1 MSLYPGCVCVRE
13 RERVK
18 QEKRETGNQ
27 IEGLSGCVYQLY
39 LGCVC
44 VWVDCILCVSHHR
57 SHTDSW
63 GNTTHDINDDKVYCM
78 WGNPVYLHQT
88 CFTNP
93 LMSWSN
99 IAPMPNLRLRSQQI
113 LACVFFFFFFF
124 ALPRSVLSTE
134 KWCVRQAA
142 RPRMQPAKPARCFD
156 PRWPPESQHG
166 STASLSQGWI
176 HRHSVSGACQGY
188 LHHLSSCNTT
198 FTSFFSV
205 VVTLNI
211 CHLVGALITV
221 QPVKMFFSRKTFI
234 PVGIKPPTRHH
245 SVKLSIEQLTTA
257 PQ

>member
-13 RERVK
+13 SERVK

-39 LGCVC
+39 LGCVCVC

-78 WGNPVYLHQT
+78 WETPCISIRHVSLILWCPDQTLHRCQT
-88 CFTNP
+88 YGFGLSRFWP
-93 LMSWSN
+93 
-99 IAPMPNLRLRSQQI
+99 
-113 LACVFFFFFFF
+113 VFFFFS
-124 ALPRSVLSTE
+124 RSAPL
-134 KWCVRQAA
+134 CVEHWEMVCKASSKTQNATC
-142 RPRMQPAKPARCFD
+142 QTARCFD

-221 QPVKMFFSRKTFI
+221 QPVETSSQWESN
-234 PVGIKPPTRHH
+234 PQPGIT
-245 SVKLSIEQLTTA
+245 VLD
-257 PQ
+257 